1 MLHDALCDKYNME
14 NLLEHAHC
22 YQCEFIM
29 KVRKDE
35 RRKINSDLIDATIV
49 YEQGYERG
57 FDHGQRS
64 GYIDDLSF

>member
-1 MLHDALCDKYNME
+1 MPHDKLCDKHGME

-29 KVRKDE
+29 RIRKDE
-35 RRKINSDLIDATIV
+35 RRKINSDLIDSTVV

-57 FDHGQRS
+57 FEHGKRV

>member
-14 NLLEHAHC
+14 KILEHAHC

-29 KVRKDE
+29 KIRKDE

-64 GYIDDLSF
+64 GYVDDLSF